1 MVAASAVTS
10 GWRSWNGPARLHG
23 VDLARALAVL
33 GMLAAHLLTI
43 EDPFTLTRPETWI
56 DLVNGR
62 SSVLFALLAGVSLA
76 LVTGGLR
83 PLGGPELS
91 RARVRIAVRAAVL
104 WVVGVLLIQT
114 GVPVYVILPAYAILF
129 LLALPALSA
138 KPAALWG
145 VAATVAVLVPW
156 VLPVLDILPDGPG
169 EIGET
174 VSLLLGL
181 AYPFPVWIAF
191 LLAGIAIGRTDLRQ
205 PYTQIVLLS
214 GGLAVAVGAALLS
227 EVLDG
232 SGFLDD
238 PYLAAVWSA
247 VPHSSGII
255 DVVGSAG
262 VAASVLG
269 GCLLICRTPL
279 TWVLAPLRAVGSMP
293 LTAYAGQILAWAVA
307 ALVLLGDTGDLFGF
321 RELRPLGW
329 FIAGTI
335 VSCTVW
341 AVLRGQGPLER
352 ALARLVA
359 WLVPTDAA
367 PPPPGAAPSRR

>member
-1 MVAASAVTS
+1 MTS